1 VHLKASVLDSKEN
14 SPRKIVPIVPAE
26 AVAGAGDD
34 VQMVSLYAATQKI
47 YPRSVQGIFAKWRWF
62 MVVLTQLVFYGLPWI
77 EWGQR
82 QAVLF
87 DLGSRRFYIF
97 GLVLYPQD
105 FIYLTAILVISAFS
119 LFLFTAVA
127 GRLWCGYA
135 CPQTVYSEIFMWIE
149 RKVEGDRSA
158 RMRLDGES
166 MSLEKLF
173 KKAYK
178 HIVWLAIA
186 MWTGFTFVGYF
197 TPIKELG
204 MEFFLG
210 NMGSWEVFWVFFYA
224 SRSAN
229 TCAPMR
235 DFRVPCSTRTR

>member
-1 VHLKASVLDSKEN
+1 MGCAVHEKVSVLDPKEN
-14 SPRKIVPIVPAE
+14 PPRKIVPIV
-26 AVAGAGDD
+26 AVTEGHDVGDE
-34 VQMVSLYAATQKI
+34 VKMVSLYEATQKI

-87 DLGSRRFYIF
+87 DLGARRFYIF

-135 CPQTVYSEIFMWIE
+135 CPQTVYSEIFMWVE
-149 RKVEGDRSA
+149 RKIEGDRTA
-158 RMRLDGES
+158 RMKLDGAG

-173 KKAYK
+173 KK
-178 HIVWLAIA
+178 W
-186 MWTGFTFVGYF
+186 
-197 TPIKELG
+197 
-204 MEFFLG
+204 
-210 NMGSWEVFWVFFYA
+210 
-224 SRSAN
+224 
-229 TCAPMR
+229 
-235 DFRVPCSTRTR
+235 